1 MAAAPHPLVRRAR
14 EAAARGDVAQAA
26 AALQEIIK
34 SDLSADWAFNDLI
47 RLLYQHG
54 HRANAEAVARM
65 ALRANPRNAHAHDLF
80 GTILSELNDLP
91 AGEWHFRRALQLGG
105 EQAAF
110 LRNLALNLTQQGR
123 TEEAETHYVRADQI
137 APDDWQTL
145 AHWSR
150 LCEVRGDLP
159 QAEKLL
165 ERARLLAPS
174 PDDVKLLQAIY
185 LGRAHRIDEA
195 LALLESTTSQL
206 GGQAQL
212 ERGRLYDARG
222 NYTRAWE
229 DFVEAKQKL
238 ARAGGLQYSAAAVE
252 EFFGAMKQFFT
263 RAHLELLPSADVRSD
278 VRQPIFIMGFPRSGT
293 TLIEQILCSHSSV
306 VAGGELPFVG
316 DLRKLALLLLPSE
329 EAFPEHLS
337 QTWTADNRYVATLFR
352 DYYLARARQ
361 AGLLREGGRYFTDK
375 WPFNEIYLPLV
386 KMAFPDARII
396 RLVRHPLDVCLSMLS
411 NNVAHGFYCGYRIE
425 DIVHHLAAVHDLVEH
440 YRREMHLEELVLR
453 YESFIDDPAAHTRK
467 LLDYLGLPFEESCL
481 RFHENRRYAPTPS
494 YVQVTQRV
502 NDRSIARFRH
512 YRPQLLQHAPR
523 LAGLIA
529 TYGYDT
535 L

>member
-1 MAAAPHPLVRRAR
+1 MTTAPHALVLRAR
-14 EAAARGDVAQAA
+14 EAVARGDVAQAA
-26 AALQEIIK
+26 TALQEIIK
-34 SDLSADWAFNDLI
+34 IDLGADWAFNDLI

-54 HRANAEAVARM
+54 HGANAEQVARM
-65 ALRANPRNAHAHDLF
+65 ALRANPRNAEAHDLF

-91 AGEWHFRRALQLGG
+91 AGEWHFRRALELGG
-105 EQAAF
+105 EQAAV
-110 LRNLALNLTQQGR
+110 LSNLALNLMQQGR
-123 TEEAETHYVRADQI
+123 TEEAEASYARADHI
-137 APDDWQTL
+137 APNDWRTL
-145 AHWSR
+145 AHWAR

-165 ERARLLAPS
+165 ERARTLAPS
-174 PDDVKLLQAIY
+174 PEDVKLLQAIY
-185 LGRAHRIDEA
+185 LGRVHRTDEA
-195 LALLESTTSQL
+195 LALLESTPQP

-212 ERGRLYDARG
+212 ERGRLYDIRG
-222 NYTRAWE
+222 NHARAWQ

-238 ARAGGLQYSAAAVE
+238 ARTGGFQYDAAAVE
-252 EFFGAMKQFFT
+252 EFFGAMKHFFT
-263 RAHLELLPSADVRSD
+263 RAQVELLPRAEARAD

-293 TLIEQILCSHSSV
+293 TLIEQVLCSHSSV

-329 EAFPEHLS
+329 ETFPEHLS
-337 QTWTADNRYVATLFR
+337 QTWTADNRYIATLFR
-352 DYYLARARQ
+352 DYYLARAQQ

-396 RLVRHPLDVCLSMLS
+396 RLVRHPLDVCVSMLS

-440 YRREMHLEELVLR
+440 YRREMHLEELVLK
-453 YESFIDDPAAHTRK
+453 YESFVADPSTHTRM
-467 LLDYLGLPFEESCL
+467 LLEYLGLPFEEGCL

-494 YVQVTQRV
+494 YVQVMQKVT
-502 NDRSIARFRH
+502 DRSVGRFRH
-512 YRPQLLQHAPR
+512 YSSQLRAHAPR
-523 LAGLIA
+523 LANLIA
-529 TYGYDT
+529 TYGYDP